1 MEQFSEEEKRSS
13 HSNTFIFA
21 TIAVLLVIL
30 LTYVSWQINF
40 IAMRESFDEEG
51 EEGTLGLVLAFIFM
65 VLPLLGAIIGGFVLS
80 AIFAPLSFAVL
91 RKSSIHEL
99 SVLGL
104 VYGIFFS
111 LAGASAVIRFVLMM
125 TGVL

>member
-1 MEQFSEEEKRSS
+1 MERFSEEEKRSS

-21 TIAVLLVIL
+21 TIAALLVIL
-30 LTYVSWQINF
+30 LTYVSWQIDF
-40 IAMRESFDEEG
+40 IALRESINEEEAG
-51 EEGTLGLVLAFIFM
+51 EVFGLFFALIIMA
-65 VLPLLGAIIGGFVLS
+65 LPLLGSIIGGFVLS

-111 LAGASAVIRFVLMM
+111 LAGASAVIRFILMM

>member
-1 MEQFSEEEKRSS
+1 MEQFSEEEKRTS

-21 TIAVLLVIL
+21 TIAALLVIL

-40 IAMRESFDEEG
+40 IAMRESIDEEEAG
-51 EEGTLGLVLAFIFM
+51 EAFGLVFAYIIM
-65 VLPLLGAIIGGFVLS
+65 ALPLLGSIIGGFVLS
-80 AIFAPLSFAVL
+80 AVFAPLSFAVL
-91 RKSSIHEL
+91 RKSSIHAL
-99 SVLGL
+99 SVLGF

-111 LAGASAVIRFVLMM
+111 LAGVSAVIRFILMM

>member
-1 MEQFSEEEKRSS
+1 MEQFSEEEKRTS

-21 TIAVLLVIL
+21 TIAALLVIL
-30 LTYVSWQINF
+30 LTFVSWQINF
-40 IAMRESFDEEG
+40 IALRESIDEEEAG
-51 EEGTLGLVLAFIFM
+51 EVFGLVFALIIMA
-65 VLPLLGAIIGGFVLS
+65 LPLLGSIIGGFVLS

-111 LAGASAVIRFVLMM
+111 LAGASAVIRFILMM